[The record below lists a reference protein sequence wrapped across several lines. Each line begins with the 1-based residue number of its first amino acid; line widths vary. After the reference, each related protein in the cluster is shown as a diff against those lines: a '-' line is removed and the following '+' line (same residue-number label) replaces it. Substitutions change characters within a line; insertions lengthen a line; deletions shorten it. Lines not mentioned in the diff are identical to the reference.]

1 MRAWHFLRLL
11 ENEFGVLHQGI
22 WLVDFQDLFERFF
35 WVESFFVGH
44 KLVFFDQD
52 QIDETYYEKVK
63 RLNLLQNQSQQ
74 LERLL
79 FFDLV
84 DQALEKHEGIG
95 QRQVEFFRYRLL
107 SGHHSFVARILLNY
121 LFLEPKLLELVR
133 DVMKVDGRSLS
144 TSVDDSLDSDLSVY
158 FFVICCCQ
166 NLLLLFGKLFCLI
179 LIGVVG
185 RD

>member
-1 MRAWHFLRLL
+1 M
-11 ENEFGVLHQGI
+11 
-22 WLVDFQDLFERFF
+22 
-35 WVESFFVGH
+35 
-44 KLVFFDQD
+44 
-52 QIDETYYEKVK
+52 
-63 RLNLLQNQSQQ
+63 
-74 LERLL
+74 
-79 FFDLV
+79 
-84 DQALEKHEGIG
+84 
-95 QRQVEFFRYRLL
+95 
-107 SGHHSFVARILLNY
+107 ARILLNY